1 MKKFI
6 AGFFLLTALSI
17 SSVAQVIYVNHAAA
31 GANNGSS
38 WGNAYTSL
46 SDALAVAS
54 PGTEIWVAAGTY
66 YPEVAVDVNQDMI
79 LDSREKTF
87 HIPNGVMLFG
97 GFAGV
102 EASKE
107 ERDWQANV
115 TILSGDLDHN
125 DVATDG
131 IPHDADDLVGS
142 NAYHVVYTVN
152 ADENT
157 GVDGFVIV
165 GGSASPESPASLFD
179 PNLDGGGWFNDLQ
192 APSFTSSPTI
202 RNTRFQANYAA
213 SEGGGFFTKSGPTGA
228 QMVSEISHTRFIR
241 NKSDATG
248 GGIFVGSFQAGNY
261 APEIRG
267 CEFVG
272 NEATLRGGALYL
284 LGDHSTI
291 DSVLFRQNKATAI
304 SLGGETRPGA
314 GGAAILVGSNAMF
327 STCVFIENSATGNP
341 TGAYEGGGGGAIHM
355 SINDVQT
362 EVWGPASPSFFNCA
376 FFLNQ
381 AEGNTSAWGGAVVHL
396 NDAGRLRPKY
406 VNCVFANNRAQNFGG
421 AIANFTRVIGGP
433 SFTPELNPGFTN
445 CTFHNNLAMVRG
457 GALYNE
463 GFTFMGTQ
471 VLNQT
476 VVNTI
481 LFANNAPEG
490 SEVFTMGSGNTTF
503 SHSLILFSGGSG
515 AGWNP
520 AVGIDG
526 GNNIDTS
533 PGFVMA
539 ADPDGADNI
548 FGTDDD
554 GLRLMPISPAISAG
568 NSAAPGLMG
577 VSIDFRGGPRILGS
591 AVDMGAYEQ
600 QGLIVPDLDIYWLAP
615 WEKIN
620 PPCLT
625 CPWGVLLADKI
636 LSRFDWRKPA
646 QFVDYGD
653 HAEVRGEIV
662 STLHKDVSFEVYL
675 KLEKPR
681 DWKAWSRLGRTW
693 IVYTPAALKA
703 ALRGHIDWTYWE
715 LSDDSYLIGT
725 GDIEG
730 KLKLT
735 HAPSNYRVGFQF
747 GKGANGWDGDLGL
760 GGTFS
765 YSGRVKYQGK
775 THTLKGVGSLNSDAE
790 KCTRDCVPELSTRAA
805 TPIAADVDVP
815 ARNLPL
821 IYPNPARDH
830 IEINTPELE
839 GEYRVTIFDRQG
851 QPLKDQRSRARN
863 GNLIMSVNDLS
874 RGLYYV
880 RVVSAAGVTMSQKV
894 LIEP

>member
-107 ERDWQANV
+107 ERDWQANP
-115 TILSGDLDHN
+115 TILSGDIDHN
-125 DVATDG
+125 DILTDG
-131 IPHDADDLVGS
+131 IPHDTDDIIGA

-152 ADENT
+152 VDDNT
-157 GVDGFVIV
+157 GVDGFIIA
-165 GGSASPESPASLFD
+165 GGGADPASPPNLLD
-179 PNLDGGGWFNDLQ
+179 VNLDGAGWYNDLRS
-192 APSFTSSPTI
+192 PSFSSSPTI
-202 RNTRFQANYAA
+202 RNTKFQANYAA
-213 SEGGGFFTKSGPTGA
+213 SEGGGFFTNPGPTGA
-228 QMVSEISHTRFIR
+228 QMTSEITHTQFIR
-241 NKSDATG
+241 NKADASG
-248 GGIFVGSFQAGNY
+248 GGMYVGSFQAGNY
-261 APEIRG
+261 APQIRG
-267 CEFVG
+267 CEFIG
-272 NEATLRGGALYL
+272 NEATMRGGGLYL
-284 LGDHSTI
+284 LGDHAVV
-291 DSVLFRQNKATAI
+291 DSVTFRLNKATVI
-304 SLGGETRPGA
+304 STDGSTRPGA
-314 GGAAILVGSNAMF
+314 GGAAVLVGSNATF
-327 STCVFIENSATGNP
+327 TTCAFIDNSATGNP

-362 EVWGPASPSFFNCA
+362 NVWGPAEPSFFNCV
-376 FFLNQ
+376 FYLNR
-381 AEGNTSAWGGAVVHL
+381 AEGNTAAWGGAIVHL

-406 VNCVFANNRAQNFGG
+406 VNCVFVNNHAQNFGG
-421 AIANFTRVIGGP
+421 AIANFTRVISSP
-433 SFTPELNPGFTN
+433 SFTPELKPRFTN
-445 CTFHNNLAMVRG
+445 CTFNDNLASVRG
-457 GALYNE
+457 GAFYND
-463 GFTFMGTQ
+463 GWNFMGTE
-471 VLNQT
+471 VLDQT
-476 VVNTI
+476 VVNSI
-481 LFANNAPEG
+481 LFANMSPEG
-490 SEVFTMGSGNTTF
+490 SEVYTLDGKTTF
-503 SHSLILFSGGSG
+503 SYSLILFSGGSG

-520 AVGIDG
+520 AIGVDG

-533 PGFVMA
+533 PGFVLA
-539 ADPDGADNI
+539 ADPNGPDNV

-554 GLRLMPISPAISAG
+554 GLRLMASSPAISKG
-568 NSAAPGLMG
+568 NSAAPDLVG
-577 VSIDFRGGPRILGS
+577 VTIDFRGGPRILGP

-600 QGLIVPDLDIYWLAP
+600 VGLVVPDLDIYWLAP
-615 WEKIN
+615 WEKIK

-636 LSRFDWRKPA
+636 LSGFDWRRPA
-646 QFVDYGD
+646 QFIDYGD
-653 HAEVRGEIV
+653 RAEVRGEIV
-662 STLHKDVSFEVYL
+662 STLNKNVTFEVYL

-681 DWKAWSRLGRTW
+681 DWKAWSRLGRSW

-703 ALRGHIDWTYWE
+703 ALRGHLEWTYWE
-715 LSDDSYLIGT
+715 LSDESYLVGT

-730 KLKLT
+730 KLRLS
-735 HAPSNYRVGFQF
+735 HAPSNYKVGFQF

-765 YSGRVKYQGK
+765 YTGTVKYGGK

-790 KCTRDCVPELSTRAA
+790 LCTRDCAPEPSRRIATLAVEELDVST
-805 TPIAADVDVP
+805 
-815 ARNLPL
+815 RNLPS

-830 IEINTPELE
+830 IQISTPELE

-851 QPLKDQRSRARN
+851 QPLQEHRSHANKGNITMALN
-863 GNLIMSVNDLS
+863 GLS
-874 RGLYYV
+874 PGLYYV
-880 RVVSAAGVTMSQKV
+880 RVISTAGFTMSEKI
-894 LIEP
+894 LIE